1 MTLNEP
7 NRPRAARAPD
17 LVIGLDQ
24 GTTGNTVLVV
34 DRALTVVGR
43 ATVEFP
49 QHYPQPGWVEHD
61 ADEIWASV
69 RAALRVALQGID
81 PSRLAAIGL
90 TNQRETTFA
99 WDAASGEAVGRA
111 IVWADRRTSEAC
123 AELKLLET
131 DTRVRT
137 GLPIDPYFSA
147 TKLAWLQQQHPARPL
162 AFGTAD
168 THLLRRLAGG
178 VGLTDPSN
186 ASRTLLLDLA
196 TGAWC
201 DTLAARF
208 GVSGVQ
214 RARIVPTSGV
224 CAHVRGVP
232 ELPDGLPIA
241 GIAGDQ
247 QAALFGQGCFDTGQ
261 AKISYGTGSFVL
273 VNTGRTPVPS
283 RHGLLSTIA
292 WQIDGS
298 THYAL
303 EGGAFVAGALVGWLR
318 DGLGLIEHAADIE
331 ALARSVPDS
340 GGVTIVPAHAGLGA
354 PHWRPDARG
363 MIHGVSLGTS
373 RGHLARAA
381 LEGVAHSQCDILEA
395 MAADL
400 GAPLSELRVDG
411 GAAANDLLMQ
421 LQADLSGLTLQR
433 PRMLETTALGA
444 AMLAGLGVGLWSGL
458 EVLRRAYPLDRRF
471 VPTQPTAL
479 VEAARA
485 RWREL
490 VTRA

>member
-1 MTLNEP
+1 MIDQRML
-7 NRPRAARAPD
+7 RAGRGTPD

-34 DRALTVVGR
+34 DRDLAVVGR
-43 ATVEFP
+43 ATREFA

-61 ADEIWASV
+61 ADQIWTSV
-69 RAALRVALQGID
+69 RSALREALDGID

-99 WDAASGEAVGRA
+99 WDVDNGDMVDRA
-111 IVWADRRTSEAC
+111 IVWSDRRTSDAC
-123 AELKLLET
+123 AGWKSLEA
-131 DTRVRT
+131 DTRART

-147 TKLAWLQQQHPARPL
+147 TKLAWLQQRHPARSL

-168 THLLRRLAGG
+168 THLVRRLAGG
-178 VGLTDPSN
+178 ELLTDPSN
-186 ASRTLLLDLA
+186 ASRTLLLDLDA
-196 TGAWC
+196 GDWC
-201 DTLAARF
+201 ETLAARF
-208 GVSGVQ
+208 GVGAVQ
-214 RARIVPTSGV
+214 RPRLVSTSGV
-224 CAHVRGVP
+224 CARVCGVA

-247 QAALFGQGCFDTGQ
+247 QAALFGQGCFDAGQ
-261 AKISYGTGSFVL
+261 AKITYGTGSFVL
-273 VNTGRTPVPS
+273 VNTGLGPVHS

-292 WQIDGS
+292 WRIGDV

-318 DGLGLIEHAADIE
+318 DGLGVIEHASEIE
-331 ALARSVPDS
+331 MLARSVPDS

-363 MIHGVSLGTS
+363 MIHGMSLGTT
-373 RGHLARAA
+373 RAHLARAA
-381 LEGVAHSQCDILEA
+381 LEGIAHSQCDILEA

-421 LQADLSGLTLQR
+421 MQANLAGLTLQR

-444 AMLAGLGVGLWSGL
+444 AMLAGLGVGLWSSL
-458 EVLRRAYPLDRRF
+458 DDLRRAYPLDRRF
-471 VPTQPTAL
+471 LPELPPGQVK
-479 VEAARA
+479 VARA

-490 VTRA
+490 VSRA

>member
-1 MTLNEP
+1 MIGEP
-7 NRPRAARAPD
+7 TRKSGGARAPD

-34 DRALTVVGR
+34 NRDLEVVGR
-43 ATVEFP
+43 ATIGFP

-61 ADEIWASV
+61 ADQIWHSV
-69 RAALRVALQGID
+69 RMALREALEGID

-99 WDAASGEAVGRA
+99 WDADSGEMVGRA
-111 IVWADRRTSEAC
+111 IVWTDHRTSDAC
-123 AELKLLET
+123 AAWAPLQA
-131 DTRVRT
+131 DTRART

-147 TKLAWLQQQHPARPL
+147 TKLAWLQQRHPGRSL

-168 THLLRRLAGG
+168 THLVRRLTGG
-178 VGLTDPSN
+178 EGLTDPSN

-196 TGAWC
+196 SGEWC
-201 DTLAARF
+201 GTLAERF
-208 GVSGVQ
+208 GVSGV
-214 RARIVPTSGV
+214 RRPRIVPTSGV

-232 ELPDGLPIA
+232 ELPDGLPVA

-247 QAALFGQGCFDTGQ
+247 QAALFGQGCFDVGQ
-261 AKISYGTGSFVL
+261 AKITYGTGSFVL
-273 VNTGRTPVPS
+273 VNTGHQPVPS

-292 WQIDGS
+292 WRIDGA

-318 DGLGLIEHAADIE
+318 DGLGLVAHASDIE

-363 MIHGVSLGTS
+363 MIHGVSLGTTA
-373 RGHLARAA
+373 GHLARAA
-381 LEGVAHSQCDILEA
+381 LEGIAHSQCDILEA

-400 GAPLSELRVDG
+400 GAPLRELRVDG

-421 LQADLSGLTLQR
+421 MQADLSGLTLQR

-458 EVLRRAYPLDRRF
+458 DDLRRAYPLDRRF
-471 VPTQPTAL
+471 APELPAVIADI
-479 VEAARA
+479 ARA

>member
-1 MTLNEP
+1 VTTGELN
-7 NRPRAARAPD
+7 RQHGARTPD

-34 DRALTVVGR
+34 DRDLEVVGR
-43 ATVEFP
+43 ATIEFP

-69 RAALRVALQGID
+69 RVALREALDGID
-81 PSRLAAIGL
+81 PRRLAAIGL

-99 WDAASGEAVGRA
+99 WDALNGEMRGRA
-111 IVWADRRTSEAC
+111 IVWSDRRTSEAC
-123 AELKLLET
+123 AELKALEA
-131 DTRVRT
+131 DTRNRT

-147 TKLAWLQQQHPARPL
+147 TKLAWLQHQHTGTPL

-168 THLLRRLAGG
+168 THLVRRLAGG
-178 VGLTDPSN
+178 EGLTDPGN

-196 TGAWC
+196 SGEWSE
-201 DTLAARF
+201 TLAARF
-208 GVSGVQ
+208 GVSGV
-214 RARIVPTSGV
+214 RLPRIVPSSGV

-232 ELPDGLPIA
+232 ELPDGLPVA

-247 QAALFGQGCFDTGQ
+247 QAALFGQGCFDAGQ

-273 VNTGRTPVPS
+273 ANTGHRPVPS

-292 WQIDGS
+292 WRLDGV
-298 THYAL
+298 TQYAL
-303 EGGAFVAGALVGWLR
+303 EGGAFVAGALAGWLR
-318 DGLGLIEHAADIE
+318 DGLGLIEHASEIE

-340 GGVTIVPAHAGLGA
+340 GGVTIIPAHAGLGA

-363 MIHGVSLGTS
+363 MIHGMSLATT

-381 LEGVAHSQCDILEA
+381 LEGIAQSQCDILEA

-400 GAPLSELRVDG
+400 GAPLSDLRVDG

-421 LQADLSGLTLQR
+421 MQADLSGLSLQR

-458 EVLRRAYPLDRRF
+458 DELRRAYPLDRRF
-471 VPTQPTAL
+471 VPEMPAST
-479 VEAARA
+479 VGAARV
-485 RWREL
+485 RWRDL
-490 VTRA
+490 VARA